1 MVAILFSSPGSV
13 LAEDMDNEP
22 NRPASS
28 IRFFTAEGV
37 FPNVMG
43 VIVNQAGA
51 QGQAIPT
58 ALLLEFE
65 DLTLMLFEPDPE
77 QPLCLLLSDGES
89 FTYIFAPVTGDR
101 VPEEEISII
110 RFWDQYV
117 VIHMPWVE
125 DWDTQ
130 SPTHIQALRCCP
142 YFCYDHLFGDQI

>member
-43 VIVNQAGA
+43 MIANQAGA

-65 DLTLMLFEPDPE
+65 DFTLMLFEPDPE
-77 QPLCLLLSDGES
+77 RPLCLLLSDGES
-89 FTYIFAPVTGDR
+89 FTYIFAPVTG
-101 VPEEEISII
+101 IGS
-110 RFWDQYV
+110 
-117 VIHMPWVE
+117 
-125 DWDTQ
+125 
-130 SPTHIQALRCCP
+130 LRKKLASSAFRTSMWSYIC
-142 YFCYDHLFGDQI
+142 HG

>member
-43 VIVNQAGA
+43 MIANQAGA

-65 DLTLMLFEPDPE
+65 DFTLMLFRAQSWTTPVPPPE
-77 QPLCLLLSDGES
+77 WWWIIHLHIC
-89 FTYIFAPVTGDR
+89 TGH
-101 VPEEEISII
+101 
-110 RFWDQYV
+110 W
-117 VIHMPWVE
+117 
-125 DWDTQ
+125 
-130 SPTHIQALRCCP
+130 
-142 YFCYDHLFGDQI
+142 G